1 MIQDKEGN
9 QWFKHDKREHRI
21 NHGVQEAHALISFQ
35 CKDCW
40 MINLEGRLP
49 LPGSDDAFVMMIR
62 QVNLDVMGG
71 RAQSTIEAHAAAVR
85 HLTKNCKL
93 FRMTPP
99 IPPQGSMPMADQVG
113 MAVAVSI
120 LFNSLTAI
128 PRLKGE
134 SHIHFD
140 SIIQGQVHVGLG
152 ILTQGDTRGL
162 IHHNR
167 NGQSHHDLVPN
178 PTKWFNLMM
187 RGAEN

>member
-21 NHGVQEAHALISFQ
+21 NHGVRGAHALISFQ

-93 FRMTPP
+93 F
-99 IPPQGSMPMADQVG
+99 
-113 MAVAVSI
+113 
-120 LFNSLTAI
+120 
-128 PRLKGE
+128 
-134 SHIHFD
+134 
-140 SIIQGQVHVGLG
+140 
-152 ILTQGDTRGL
+152 
-162 IHHNR
+162 
-167 NGQSHHDLVPN
+167 
-178 PTKWFNLMM
+178 
-187 RGAEN
+187 